1 MPGPDTRVVE
11 IRVAGLVG
19 TSGETLL
26 DAVSTVDVAGDGL
39 GRVIRPADRL
49 RRPAPGPVLPALG
62 RTIPRTLEGYLWHGM
77 TSGGAAK
84 ATWAL
89 LFPFSLANVAFWM
102 LPPIPPDRRLP
113 RVLGAVCRG
122 LLRVGALLLTML
134 LMGQLAAIALD
145 LFAAQCLA
153 PGSGCLP
160 V

>member
-1 MPGPDTRVVE
+1 MPMPGPDTRVVE

-26 DAVSTVDVAGDGL
+26 DAVATVDVAGDGL

-62 RTIPRTLEGYLWHGM
+62 RSIPRTLEGYLWHGM

-102 LPPIPPDRRLP
+102 LPAVPPGRRLP
-113 RVLGAVCRG
+113 ACSARC
-122 LLRVGALLLTML
+122 
-134 LMGQLAAIALD
+134 AAACC
-145 LFAAQCLA
+145 ASRPCCS
-153 PGSGCLP
+153 PCC
-160 V
+160 